1 MALHHI
7 CSSKVLLQYF
17 RFQPSGICVQIFF
30 RKYEASTV
38 KFFYHPFKRLLKF
51 GKIIRKKLK
60 ALYRVC
66 LKCAKRKCS
75 IF

>member
-38 KFFYHPFKRLLKF
+38 KFFYHPFKTI
-51 GKIIRKKLK
+51 KIWENHKEKIKGTLP
-60 ALYRVC
+60 C
-66 LKCAKRKCS
+66 LS
-75 IF
+75 